1 MFLMLVET
9 LKCVQKL
16 PRSKLRFIFLLHC
29 YSLQFCQQ
37 TKDLN
42 MTAHVGCISQDLI
55 LTLVL
60 VFYRPLNKW
69 RKMNEEIQNE
79 WRSSWSSVGI
89 ALHSSQIPGKCGH
102 ECFFPVDVLWWGRT
116 IFLSRSS
123 FSLSWI
129 PVKKIACFILI
140 YFKVFILYMIRT
152 TVQLKARITF
162 SLDHGPVFGPVSY
175 L

>member
-1 MFLMLVET
+1 MYYIGINLLHSGAVAAMEILHREWKKCDWSVWADYILSLMFLMLVET

-16 PRSKLRFIFLLHC
+16 PRSKLRFMFFLHC

-55 LTLVL
+55 LTVACLTLVL

-79 WRSSWSSVGI
+79 LKSSWSSVGI

-102 ECFFPVDVLWWGRT
+102 ECFFPVDVL
-116 IFLSRSS
+116 
-123 FSLSWI
+123 
-129 PVKKIACFILI
+129 
-140 YFKVFILYMIRT
+140 
-152 TVQLKARITF
+152 
-162 SLDHGPVFGPVSY
+162 
-175 L
+175 